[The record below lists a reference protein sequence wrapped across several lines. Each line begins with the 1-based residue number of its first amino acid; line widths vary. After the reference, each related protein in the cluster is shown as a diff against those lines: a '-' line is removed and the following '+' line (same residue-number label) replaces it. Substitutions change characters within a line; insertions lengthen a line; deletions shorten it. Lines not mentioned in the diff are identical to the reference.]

1 MYDLLTT
8 SELTELQ
15 NVLYEA
21 TEQAYYVATFKPGD
35 PYWTGL
41 YRPFHRE
48 IALLFL
54 DVGGELVRRLD
65 VRLKVA

>member
-21 TEQAYYVATFKPGD
+21 TEEAYHIATCKPGD
-35 PYWTGL
+35 SYWTGL
-41 YRPFHRE
+41 YRPLHRD

-65 VRLKVA
+65 EQIKAA

>member
-8 SELTELQ
+8 TELTELQ

-21 TEQAYYVATFKPGD
+21 TEQAYYIATCKPDD

-65 VRLKVA
+65 QQILVA